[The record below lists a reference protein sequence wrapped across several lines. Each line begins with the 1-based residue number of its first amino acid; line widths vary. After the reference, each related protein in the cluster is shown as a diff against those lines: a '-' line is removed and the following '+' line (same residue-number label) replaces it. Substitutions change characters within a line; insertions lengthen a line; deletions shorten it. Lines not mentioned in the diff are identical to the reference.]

1 MRDITFD
8 AITNTIT
15 ISRSFYDA
23 SKEFGSE
30 EQKQLAQ
37 TLKKNILIWLLR
49 SSLREQAAEKV
60 NLKVLHMII

>member
-30 EQKQLAQ
+30 
-37 TLKKNILIWLLR
+37 
-49 SSLREQAAEKV
+49 
-60 NLKVLHMII
+60 